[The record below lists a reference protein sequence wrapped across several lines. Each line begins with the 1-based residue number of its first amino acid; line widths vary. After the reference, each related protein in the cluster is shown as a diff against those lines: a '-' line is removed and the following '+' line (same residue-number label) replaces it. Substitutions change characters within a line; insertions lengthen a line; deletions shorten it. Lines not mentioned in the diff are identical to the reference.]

1 MNKAPPGGLG
11 LHRDL
16 EWGGDFWTV
25 RRLNKYAHWNCMRKH
40 VLRKE
45 FIEIEVR
52 EVIVEVTGFRWNLFS
67 I

>member
-1 MNKAPPGGLG
+1 
-11 LHRDL
+11 
-16 EWGGDFWTV
+16 
-25 RRLNKYAHWNCMRKH
+25 MRKH

-67 I
+67 IWVVLEDQVSLAVEIQISDTRKSHS

>member
-1 MNKAPPGGLG
+1 
-11 LHRDL
+11 
-16 EWGGDFWTV
+16 
-25 RRLNKYAHWNCMRKH
+25 MRKH

-67 I
+67 IWVVLKDQVSLAVEIQISDTGKSHS

>member
-1 MNKAPPGGLG
+1 
-11 LHRDL
+11 
-16 EWGGDFWTV
+16 
-25 RRLNKYAHWNCMRKH
+25 MRKH

-67 I
+67 IWVVVLEDQVSLAVEIQISDTGKSHS